1 MDRPERIAAWAQAAL
16 GVALLAGAL
25 SCEARAQQQ
34 TAPPLPTVRRF
45 SWRTTTGTLTAYDR
59 RTRVLTLRSA
69 SGVSTFQVAGDAR
82 AWLGRRRLPVG
93 QLGAHLGAQVTVAFG
108 EADGVRT
115 THTVRLAEIDPNTV
129 K

>member
-1 MDRPERIAAWAQAAL
+1 MVRRKASWVRGVL
-16 GVALLAGAL
+16 GAALLAGGL

-34 TAPPLPTVRRF
+34 ATPSLPTVRRF
-45 SWRTTTGTLTAYDR
+45 AWRTTTGTLSAYDP
-59 RTRVLTLRSA
+59 RTRVLTLHSA

-115 THTVRLAEIDPNTV
+115 THTVRLAEIDPSAV